1 MAKSKG
7 ADWAPQPVE
16 DDAETRGRVV
26 ANYGPNL
33 EVEDAGGMVRRCL
46 APRKFADLVV
56 GDEVEWSLEPDGTAV
71 VTAVRPRRQALIRPD
86 ARGRERTVAAN
97 IDQVLVVFA
106 PRPVHSVELIDRY
119 LVAAE
124 DAGLR
129 AALVLNKV
137 DLLDAAER
145 QALETELAVYR
156 RLGYPLVQ
164 TSAHRPDGLD
174 ALLPLL
180 RDHTSI
186 LVGQSG
192 TGKSSLIDRLVP
204 EAVRVG
210 ALSEAS
216 GHGRHTT
223 SVARLYRLP
232 GDGALIDSPGVRA
245 FGLGHLDPDA
255 VAAGFVE
262 FRPYLGR
269 CRFRDC
275 RHGDEPGCAL
285 RAAVEA
291 GALDARRFQHYR
303 RIVAEEADPMAA
315 ARGRK
320 R

>member
-1 MAKSKG
+1 MGSDG
-7 ADWAPQPVE
+7 RPGPEADR
-16 DDAETRGRVV
+16 TGRVV
-26 ANYGPNL
+26 ANFGPNL
-33 EVEDAGGMVRRCL
+33 EVEDDTGRIWRCL
-46 APRKFADLVV
+46 APRKLSDLVA
-56 GDEVEWSLEPDGTAV
+56 GDEVAWRPEPDGTGV
-71 VTAVRPRRQALIRPD
+71 VAKVQPRRQSLTRPD

-106 PRPVHSVELIDRY
+106 PRPAHSVELIDRY

-129 AALVLNKV
+129 AALVLNKL
-137 DLLDAAER
+137 DLLDPSDRKAMEA
-145 QALETELAVYR
+145 ELAVYR
-156 RLGYPLVQ
+156 RLDYPVVEA
-164 TSAHRPDGLD
+164 SAHHPNGVD

-180 RDHTSI
+180 REHISI

-210 ALSEAS
+210 AVSEAS

-232 GDGALIDSPGVRA
+232 GEGALIDSPGVRA
-245 FGLGHLDPDA
+245 FGLGHLDPDT

-291 GALDARRFQHYR
+291 GAIDGRRFQHYL
-303 RIVAEEADPMAA
+303 RIVAEEAGPMEAG
-315 ARGRK
+315 RGRK